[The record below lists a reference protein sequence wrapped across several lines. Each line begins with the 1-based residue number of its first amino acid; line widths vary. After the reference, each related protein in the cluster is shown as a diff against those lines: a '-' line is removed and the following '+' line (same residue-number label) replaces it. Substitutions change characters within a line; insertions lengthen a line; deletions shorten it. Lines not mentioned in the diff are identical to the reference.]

1 MNLVNH
7 VWRIT
12 AERSVNMEEQIR
24 TLEEFAQKLSEAIES
39 SMNAIYGVDVI
50 AQVSPVLKTNGEQL
64 GINVHFNDS
73 NIAPTVYPEKVF
85 EQYQEGFSLKEI
97 ADRMSKSV
105 FYAHKQSPEIPDFTL
120 EEAKKSITLTLV
132 NTERNEQ
139 MLENTPHFEVGDLS
153 AIPRWFISEEASF
166 VVHND
171 MVAKLMLTPDEVL
184 QIGQANID
192 SQQFEIKPM
201 QEILKEMFIKDGMDP
216 DMVDMMMPESDGPQM
231 IVMSSQN
238 HIQGSNSILS
248 EDALNQVYDMLDG
261 DYIVLPSS
269 IHEVIC
275 VPVTEDMKPDDLRDM
290 VHEVNMTQVASNEFL
305 SDNIMKYDGQK
316 LKMIMDDIKME
327 APKIKVPDMDRAMH
341 YSSIKM

>member
-1 MNLVNH
+1 
-7 VWRIT
+7 
-12 AERSVNMEEQIR
+12 MEEQIR

-97 ADRMSKSV
+97 ADRMSQSV
-105 FYAHKQSPEIPDFTL
+105 FDAHKQSLEIPDFTL

-171 MVAKLMLTPDEVL
+171 MAAKLMLTPDEVL

-201 QEILKEMFIKDGMDP
+201 QEILKEMFVKDGMDP
-216 DMVDMMMPESDGPQM
+216 EMVDMMMPETDGPQM

-248 EDALNQVYDMLDG
+248 GDALNQVHDMLDG
-261 DYIVLPSS
+261 DFIVLPSS

-275 VPVTEDMKPDDLRDM
+275 VPVIEDMKPDDLRAM
-290 VHEVNMTQVASNEFL
+290 VHEVNMTQVAPNEFL

-316 LKMIMDDIKME
+316 LKMVMDDIKME
-327 APKIKVPDMDRAMH
+327 APKIKAPDMDRAMH

>member
-1 MNLVNH
+1 MD
-7 VWRIT
+7 
-12 AERSVNMEEQIR
+12 ERIR
-24 TLEEFAQKLSEAIES
+24 TLEEFTDTLSKELDKEFFY
-39 SMNAIYGVDVI
+39 NYGIGVTT
-50 AQVSPVLKTNGEQL
+50 QVAPIQKTNGEQL
-64 GINVHFNDS
+64 GINVHFPDN
-73 NIAPTVYPEKVF
+73 NIAPTVYPDKAF
-85 EQYQEGFSLKEI
+85 EQYLSGVS
-97 ADRMSKSV
+97 MSDIVEKMAETV
-105 FYAHKQSPEIPDFTL
+105 YEAHKHSPEIPEFTL

-132 NTERNEQ
+132 NTERNAQ

-153 AIPRWFISEEASF
+153 AIPRWYISEEASF

-171 MVAKLMLTPDEVL
+171 MAAKLMLTPDEVL

-201 QEILKEMFIKDGMDP
+201 QEILKEMFVKDGMDP
-216 DMVDMMMPESDGPQM
+216 EMVDMMLPEMDGPQM

-248 EDALNQVYDMLDG
+248 EDALNQVHDMLDG
-261 DYIVLPSS
+261 DFIVLPSS

-275 VPVTEDMKPDDLRDM
+275 VPVTEDMKPDDLRAM
-290 VHEVNMTQVASNEFL
+290 VHEVNMTQVAPNEFL

-316 LKMIMDDIKME
+316 LKMVTDNIKME
-327 APKIKVPDMDRAMH
+327 APKIKAPDMDRALH

>member
-1 MNLVNH
+1 MD
-7 VWRIT
+7 
-12 AERSVNMEEQIR
+12 EQIR
-24 TLEEFAQKLSEAIES
+24 TLEEFTAKLSEALEY
-39 SMNAIYGVDVI
+39 SMNAIYGVDVT
-50 AQVSPVLKTNGEQL
+50 AQVCPVLKTNGEQM

-73 NIAPTVYPEKVF
+73 NVAPTVYPERAF

-97 ADRMSKSV
+97 ADKMSQTV
-105 FYAHKQSPEIPDFTL
+105 FEAHKQSPEIPEFTL

-153 AIPRWFISEEASF
+153 AIPRWYISEEASF

-171 MVAKLMLTPDEVL
+171 MAAKLMLTPDEVL
-184 QIGQANID
+184 QIGQANIN

-201 QEILKEMFIKDGMDP
+201 QEILKEMFVRDGMDP
-216 DMVDMMMPESDGPQM
+216 DMVDMMLPDADGPQM

-238 HIQGSNSILS
+238 HIQGSNSLLS
-248 EDALNQVYDMLDG
+248 EDALNQVHDMLDG
-261 DYIVLPSS
+261 DFIVLPSS

-275 VPVTEDMKPDDLRDM
+275 VPVTEDMKADDLRAM
-290 VHEVNMTQVASNEFL
+290 VREVNMTQVAPNEFL

-316 LKMIMDDIKME
+316 LKMVMDDIKMD
-327 APKIKVPDMDRAMH
+327 APKIKAPDMDRAMH
-341 YSSIKM
+341 YSSMKM

>member
-1 MNLVNH
+1 MD
-7 VWRIT
+7 
-12 AERSVNMEEQIR
+12 EQIR
-24 TLEEFAQKLSEAIES
+24 TLEEFTTKLSEALEY
-39 SMNAIYGVDVI
+39 SMNAIYGVDVT

-73 NIAPTVYPEKVF
+73 NIAPTVYPEKAF

-97 ADRMSKSV
+97 ADKMSQTV
-105 FYAHKQSPEIPDFTL
+105 FEAHKQSPEIPEFTL
-120 EEAKKSITLTLV
+120 EEAKRSITLTLV

-153 AIPRWFISEEASF
+153 AIPRWYISEEASF
-166 VVHND
+166 VVHKD

-201 QEILKEMFIKDGMDP
+201 QEILKEMFVRDGMDP
-216 DMVDMMMPESDGPQM
+216 NMVDLMMPKSDGLQM

-248 EDALNQVYDMLDG
+248 EDALNQVHDMLDG
-261 DYIVLPSS
+261 DFIILPSS
-269 IHEVIC
+269 VHEVIC
-275 VPVTEDMKPDDLRDM
+275 VPITEDMKPEDLKAM
-290 VHEVNMTQVASNEFL
+290 VREVNMTQVAPQEFL
-305 SDNIMKYDGQK
+305 SDNIMKYDGKK
-316 LKMIMDDIKME
+316 LKMIVDDIKMD
-327 APKIKVPDMDRAMH
+327 ASKIKATDMDRAMS
-341 YSSIKM
+341 YSSMKM

>member
-1 MNLVNH
+1 MD
-7 VWRIT
+7 
-12 AERSVNMEEQIR
+12 EQIR
-24 TLEEFAQKLSEAIES
+24 TLEEFTAKLSEALEY
-39 SMNAIYGVDVI
+39 SMNAIYGVDVT
-50 AQVSPVLKTNGEQL
+50 AQVCPVLKTNGEQM

-73 NIAPTVYPEKVF
+73 NVAPTVYPERAF

-97 ADRMSKSV
+97 ADKMSQTV
-105 FYAHKQSPEIPDFTL
+105 FEAHKQSPEIPEFTL

-153 AIPRWFISEEASF
+153 AIPRWYISEEASF

-171 MVAKLMLTPDEVL
+171 MAAKLMRTPDEVL
-184 QIGQANID
+184 QIGQANIN

-201 QEILKEMFIKDGMDP
+201 HEILKEMFVRDGMDP
-216 DMVDMMMPESDGPQM
+216 DMVDMMLPDADGPQM

-238 HIQGSNSILS
+238 HIQGSNSLLS

-261 DYIVLPSS
+261 DFIVLPSS

-275 VPVTEDMKPDDLRDM
+275 VPVTEDMKADDLRAM
-290 VHEVNMTQVASNEFL
+290 VREVNMTQVAPNEFL

-316 LKMIMDDIKME
+316 LKMVMDDIKMD
-327 APKIKVPDMDRAMH
+327 APKIKAPDMDRAMH
-341 YSSIKM
+341 YSSMKM